1 MGKSGRV
8 LAAVALAAAVA
19 GPAAAIDYP
28 QACQPTMSDILYY
41 DNDYNPE
48 NGVSGAEVHWCDSHT
63 SYLGHPDVYDWT
75 EWCNP
80 CS

>member
-1 MGKSGRV
+1 MRKVVKV
-8 LAAVALAAAVA
+8 LAAVALAALVA
-19 GPAAAIDYP
+19 GPATAIDYP

-41 DNDYNPE
+41 DNDFNPG

-63 SYLGHPDVYDWT
+63 DYLGGPDVYSWT

-80 CS
+80 CG